1 MEILPIV
8 AAGCC
13 ILGGIGTI
21 IHTHNINKII
31 MFALLESGLIGL
43 IASFYYLDVAIISS
57 VLEPVAT
64 LILLLGVL
72 KYEFTIRNKKKYSTE
87 VPVLTK

>member
-1 MEILPIV
+1 MEFLPIV

-21 IHTHNINKII
+21 THTHNINKII

-43 IASFYYLDVAIISS
+43 IASFYYLDVAIVSS
-57 VLEPVAT
+57 ILEPIAT

-72 KYEFTIRNKKKYSTE
+72 KYEYALKTKKKYSTE

>member
-31 MFALLESGLIGL
+31 MFALLESIGL
-43 IASFYYLDVAIISS
+43 IASFYYLDVAIVSS
-57 VLEPVAT
+57 ILEPVAT